1 LLLFFAAFLLWRE
14 ARTTLAL
21 GALVLFWLLASGWLT
36 VPLLA
41 MAQHG
46 ARSVVDPA
54 FGSHTAI
61 ILLGGGTHHDDEG
74 RLVPKPDPLLRIGTT
89 ADLYAS
95 CKRMGGVCTVIVTGG
110 NPQHHEET
118 EADNYLPWL
127 LRRGV
132 PRGDIVL
139 DNHALTTYENG
150 RNVASILGTR
160 HDDSVIL
167 VTSAYHMRRALLDFD
182 RFGVHPQPVVS
193 NYRHAEPGILPR
205 VVNLEDAEI
214 SLHELVGLAQFRVYR
229 ALGWF

>member
-1 LLLFFAAFLLWRE
+1 MLWRE
-14 ARTTLAL
+14 ARTTIAL
-21 GALVLFWLLASGWLT
+21 GVAILFWLLASGWLT
-36 VPLLA
+36 IPLLA

-54 FGSHTAI
+54 FGTHAAI
-61 ILLGGGTHHDDEG
+61 VLLGGGTRYDDEG
-74 RLVPKPDPLLRIGTT
+74 RLVPKPDPLVRIATV

-95 CKRMGGVCTVIVTGG
+95 CRRMGGVCTVIVTGG
-110 NPQHHEET
+110 NPQHHEAT

-132 PRGDIVL
+132 PRSDIVL
-139 DNHALTTYENG
+139 DNRALTTYENG
-150 RNVASILGTR
+150 HNVAAILGAR
-160 HDDSVIL
+160 HDDEVIL

-182 RFGVHPQPVVS
+182 RFGIHPQPVVS

-205 VVNLEDAEI
+205 VANLEDAEI

-229 ALGWF
+229 MLGWF